1 MQNTSNIRPL
11 IRGNAYT
18 LREIVDAYMAQFT
31 GRDVNVTAR
40 LVPFVESLGNE
51 IAHEIDADQIQDVL
65 DAVQARGAMRCPGGH
80 LRGTKAVPT
89 GKPLALSTLNRYR
102 GAISAALAW
111 GKRKRLYPKGWVNP
125 VMEVEQHPE
134 NNARVRFLSADEY
147 SRLLAV
153 ARVSAWPKLRV
164 LIMLAVTTGARRG
177 ALEGLK
183 WSDVDLENAR
193 AYVERTK
200 NGESFVLVLLPEV
213 IEELRK
219 IKGKAADDHLVF
231 CGRKSNSPAAFYAS
245 WMAALKAARIEG
257 ACFHT
262 LRHTHASW
270 LAQRGAQLLEIAD
283 SMGHKSLAM
292 TRRYAHLCI
301 DNRASMLSRVFGG

>member
-1 MQNTSNIRPL
+1 MQNISNIRPL
-11 IRGNAYT
+11 TRGNNYT

-40 LVPFVESLGNE
+40 LVPFVEALGDQ
-51 IAHEIDADQIQDVL
+51 IAHEIDPDQIQDVL
-65 DAVQARGAMRCPGGH
+65 DVIEARGAMRCPGGH
-80 LRGTKAVPT
+80 LRGTAAVPT
-89 GKPLALSTLNRYR
+89 GRPLALSTLNRYR
-102 GAISAALAW
+102 AAISAALSW

-125 VMEVEQHPE
+125 VNEVEQHPE
-134 NNARVRFLSADEY
+134 NNARVRFLTEDEY

-153 ARVSAWPKLRV
+153 ARVSAWPKLRA

-183 WSDVDLENAR
+183 WSDVDLDNRR
-193 AYVERTK
+193 AFVERTK

-213 IEELRK
+213 VDELRK
-219 IKGKAADDHLVF
+219 IKGKGADEHLVF
-231 CGRKSNSPAAFYAS
+231 CGRKTNSPAAFYSS
-245 WMAALKAARIEG
+245 WKTALKAARING

-283 SMGHKSLAM
+283 SMGHKSLTM

-301 DNRASMLSRVFGG
+301 DNRAAMLSRVFG

>member
-1 MQNTSNIRPL
+1 MQNDRNTSL
-11 IRGNAYT
+11 LTRGQSYT

-31 GRDVNVTAR
+31 GRDVNVTVR
-40 LVPFVESLGNE
+40 LVPFVQALGDV

-65 DAVQARGAMRCPGGH
+65 DAVQARGDMRCPGGH
-80 LRGTKAVPT
+80 RRGTLAVPT
-89 GKPLALSTLNRYR
+89 GRPLALSTLNRYR
-102 GAISAALAW
+102 AAISAALTW
-111 GKRKRLYPKGWVNP
+111 GKKKRLYPKGWVNP
-125 VMEVEQHPE
+125 VTEVEQYPE
-134 NNARVRFLSADEY
+134 NNGRVRFLTGDEY

-153 ARVSAWPKLRV
+153 ARISPWPKLRA

-183 WSDVDLENAR
+183 WADVDLDNAR

-213 IEELRK
+213 VEELRK
-219 IKGKAADDHLVF
+219 IKGKASDDHLVF
-231 CGRKSNSPAAFYAS
+231 CGRKANSPAAFYSS
-245 WMAALKAARIEG
+245 WKAALKAARIEG

-283 SMGHKSLAM
+283 SMGHKSLSM

-301 DNRASMLSRVFGG
+301 DNRAAMLKRVFG

>member
-1 MQNTSNIRPL
+1 MQNTSNFRPL
-11 IRGNAYT
+11 TRGNSYT

-40 LVPFVESLGNE
+40 LLPFVEALGDQ

-80 LRGTKAVPT
+80 RRGTPAVPT
-89 GKPLALSTLNRYR
+89 GRPLALTTLNRYR
-102 GAISAALAW
+102 AAMSAALAW

-125 VMEVEQHPE
+125 VTEVEQHPE
-134 NNARVRFLSADEY
+134 DNARIRFLTEDEY
-147 SRLLAV
+147 TRLLAV
-153 ARVSAWPKLRV
+153 ARVSAWHKLRA

-183 WSDVDLENAR
+183 WSDVDLDNRR
-193 AYVERTK
+193 AYVQRTK
-200 NGESFVLVLLPEV
+200 NGDSFVLVLLPEV
-213 IEELRK
+213 VDELRR
-219 IKGKAADDHLVF
+219 IKGKAADEHLVF
-231 CGRKSNSPAAFYAS
+231 CGRKTNSPAAFYAS

-283 SMGHKSLAM
+283 SMGHKSLTM

-301 DNRASMLSRVFGG
+301 DNRAAMLSRVFG